1 MEKGKKMNRWKYC
14 AAVASVC
21 AAAFFCTPAAVLA
34 AGEETDGISYGEV
47 ASEDE
52 KVTPEEVGVEGMKPV
67 YGTDVADGV
76 YEVETE
82 SSSSMFRI
90 EHAVLT
96 VQDGKMTAVLTLGGT
111 GYLKLYMGTGEEA
124 AKADAS
130 SYIGYAEDENGAY
143 TYTIPVDALDQPLN
157 CAAFS
162 KKKEKWYDRKILF
175 RAESLPEEAVLVE
188 LPDYEELKRAA
199 REKRIEEMKE
209 EREGDKVPEEDQ
221 KASDDILPAD
231 GTYTIEVALEGGSGR
246 ASVQSPAIVTVTD
259 QKAVLTVEWSSS
271 HYDYMLVGEEK
282 YLPVSTEGN
291 AVFEIP
297 AAVLDGSISVT
308 ADTTAMSTPH
318 EIDYT
323 LILSGDT
330 LQRTEAEG
338 SSRDS
343 GRGSMLLGILALCV
357 SASGIVKKK
366 LG

>member
-1 MEKGKKMNRWKYC
+1 MKKMRVKM
-14 AAVASVC
+14 AVAVLGIS
-21 AAAFFCTPAAVLA
+21 ALFAGYSTVLA
-34 AGEETDGISYGEV
+34 AET
-47 ASEDE
+47 
-52 KVTPEEVGVEGMKPV
+52 EEVTEAGVLE
-67 YGTDVADGV
+67 DGV
-76 YEVETE
+76 YSAEFDTD
-82 SSSSMFRI
+82 SSMFHVNEAKEGRGI
-90 EHAVLT
+90 LT
-96 VQDGKMTAVLTLGGT
+96 VEEGKMTIHVSLVSKSIVNLFVGT
-111 GYLKLYMGTGEEA
+111 
-124 AKADAS
+124 
-130 SYIGYAEDENGAY
+130 AEDAQKEGTELLEPTIDQVTYSDGY
-143 TYTIPVDALDQPLN
+143 TEDVYGFDIPVPALDEEFDL
-157 CAAFS
+157 AIIG
-162 KKKEKWYDRKILF
+162 KKEKWYDRKILF

-231 GTYTIEVALEGGSGR
+231 GTYTLEVALEGGSGR

-291 AVFEIP
+291 AVGGGP